1 MQSVGATRIHL
12 CGHLTVRV
20 RGERVES
27 GLPGRQGRL
36 LFAYLA
42 SHRARP
48 TPRSALLD
56 VLWPDTAPAAAESSL
71 AALLAKLRRVLGT
84 DVLGGRHELQL
95 QLPPDAWIDIE
106 AAAEALHRAESA
118 IAAQSWADAWGPC
131 RVAMHVADRGFLPG
145 HEGWWITP
153 LQEKLAAMLVRAHE
167 CMVEAGL
174 GIRGA
179 ELLTAERAAR
189 RLVELAPLNERGC
202 RLLMQTLALRGNVA
216 EALQAYER
224 LRTRMREDLGSSP
237 GPQTQAVHRQLL
249 SG

>member
-12 CGHLTVRV
+12 CGQLTVRV
-20 RGERVES
+20 RGQRVES
-27 GLPGRQGRL
+27 ALPGRQGRL

-48 TPRSALLD
+48 IPRSTLLD

-71 AALLAKLRRVLGT
+71 AALLAKLRRVLGA
-84 DVLGGRHELQL
+84 DLLGGRHALQL
-95 QLPPDAWIDIE
+95 DLPADAWIDLE
-106 AAAEALHRAESA
+106 AAGEALHRAESA
-118 IAAQSWADAWGPC
+118 VAARNWVDAWGPS

-153 LQEKLAAMLVRAHE
+153 IQDTLAAMLVRAHE

-174 GIRGA
+174 GIGGA

-202 RLLMQTLALRGNVA
+202 SLLMRTMAMRGNVA

-224 LRTRMREDLGSSP
+224 LRARMREDLGSSP